1 MQAGKEDKKRGAEE
15 VITKENVK
23 CVSSQEKAYY
33 LLTGLS
39 ILATQ
44 LATCLSLSDHKS
56 TWLSLQNAP
65 CLNNVIFTIIT
76 WPIKLPDGSLPH
88 KRTTDV

>member
-23 CVSSQEKAYY
+23 CVSLQEKVYY

-39 ILATQ
+39 ILAT
-44 LATCLSLSDHKS
+44 
-56 TWLSLQNAP
+56 
-65 CLNNVIFTIIT
+65 
-76 WPIKLPDGSLPH
+76 
-88 KRTTDV
+88 